1 MTTEVAMK
9 CEIEKVRLLEDR
21 AFVTRTLRG
30 QYPPG
35 QHRISVPNLTPVLV
49 DKSLSVR
56 VAAGV
61 VEIHDS
67 RVNRRP
73 VVKSQQNS
81 AKVQELRRRIEEL
94 DGEWTSL
101 QERLSA
107 VDQTIEMKQSL
118 FATWLREC
126 SEDVVWGRGES
137 ETRPAK
143 ADSLKQSIRGS
154 VLNRQEIAKELQ
166 ELSLLRDDLS
176 EQLANLT
183 TPTDGLRA
191 ALEIDARVSGEA
203 EIVLEIEYCVPAA
216 CWRPYHTA
224 RWQGD
229 KLHFSA
235 QACVWQNTGEDWE
248 NVALSF
254 STQRAAL
261 GTEPPRLNRDVLR
274 LKKKQ
279 KTVVVET
286 REESVQ
292 VLEKTVETVPGIDDG
307 GETLNLSAPHRGSI
321 HSDGRPHRV
330 ELFDFETD
338 AVREMKVL
346 AEMSPCLFLNSRQSN
361 RSSKPLLSGPV
372 DLVKGS
378 GLVGRAQVEFVSPGQ
393 EFVLSWG
400 PDPSVRVHR
409 EHREGKQDSS
419 FASSWLN
426 KTHYVELHL
435 SNLGTQAKSFEVTE
449 RIPVSE
455 LKYVKVEQDLEK
467 TSPRAKADENGFV
480 HWNVALEGRGRET
493 LKLEYT
499 VSRKKQVEGEL

>member
-21 AFVTRTLRG
+21 AFVTRVLRG
-30 QYPPG
+30 KYLPG

-49 DKSLSVR
+49 DKSLTVR
-56 VAAGV
+56 VAEGG
-61 VEIHDS
+61 VEIHDI
-67 RVNRRP
+67 RVKRRP

-81 AKVQELRRRIEEL
+81 AQVQDLRKRVEEL
-94 DGEWTSL
+94 DGELVAL
-101 QERLSA
+101 QERLSGIE
-107 VDQTIEMKQSL
+107 QTLEMKQSL
-118 FATWLREC
+118 FATWLQEC
-126 SEDVVWGRGES
+126 SEDVIWGKAES

-143 ADSLKQSIRGS
+143 ADNLKQSIRGS
-154 VLNRQEIAKELQ
+154 VLNRQEIVKNLKELHVLREDLGNQ
-166 ELSLLRDDLS
+166 LTSLIL
-176 EQLANLT
+176 
-183 TPTDGLRA
+183 PTDGLRA
-191 ALEIDARVSGEA
+191 GLEIDARILGEE

-224 RWQGD
+224 RWLGNT
-229 KLHFSA
+229 LRFSA
-235 QACVWQNTGEDWE
+235 QACVWQNTGEDWD

-279 KTVVVET
+279 KTVMVET

-307 GETLNLSAPHRGSI
+307 GEVLNLDAPHRTSI
-321 HSDGRPHRV
+321 PSDGRPHRV
-330 ELFDFETD
+330 DLFDFETE
-338 AVREMKVL
+338 ARKEMKVL

-361 RSSKPLLSGPV
+361 GSSRPLLSGPV

-378 GLVGRAQVEFVSPGQ
+378 GLVGKANVDFVSPGQ

-409 EHREGKQDSS
+409 EHREGKEDSS
-419 FASSWLN
+419 FASSWLTR
-426 KTHYVELHL
+426 THSIELHL
-435 SNLGTQAKSFEVTE
+435 SNLGTQQKSFEVVE

-455 LKYVKVEQDLEK
+455 LKYVKIEQDLDK
-467 TSPRAKADENGFV
+467 TSDKKKADENGFV
-480 HWNVALEGRGRET
+480 RWQLTLEGRGRET